1 MIIDIDTPILTTAL
15 GDLAHGVLRG
25 RPQGVAKVL
34 QEPCGATC
42 VASSR
47 VVSRC
52 VMAIVEGKTG
62 KILGKLGKYWENIG
76 KMMRNMFFIGKSGI
90 INHEHR
96 RGILYIY
103 IQSQAY
109 GNVWKLKHGT
119 SRNPKFAG
127 A

>member
-25 RPQGVAKVL
+25 RPKGVAKVL

-103 IQSQAY
+103 SVPS
-109 GNVWKLKHGT
+109 VWQRMETEARH
-119 SRNPKFAG
+119 
-127 A
+127 